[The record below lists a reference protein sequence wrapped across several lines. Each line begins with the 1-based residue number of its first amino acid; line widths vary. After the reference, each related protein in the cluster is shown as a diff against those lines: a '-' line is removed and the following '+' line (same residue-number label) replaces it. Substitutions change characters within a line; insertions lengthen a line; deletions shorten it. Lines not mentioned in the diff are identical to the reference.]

1 MEGVTWM
8 ELDEDKNKWRAVV
21 DTVMYLRIL

>member
-8 ELDEDKNKWRAVV
+8 ELDEDKNEWRAVV